1 MSTTKI
7 TSYVPF
13 SGESEQTGGLMD
25 FLIHLKGSADFEK
38 ELQIANNKKEL
49 VPKLISNLPIV
60 FEKGSDSGKNLWFLL
75 EKKKKI
81 DLYQQKNRQFGLFF
95 FKAQLPFLTTKIKNL
110 VQSLFFFVI
119 KIQKSHR
126 ILCLFAI
133 KSDQ

>member
-75 EKKKKI
+75 EKKKKSI
-81 DLYQQKNRQFGLFF
+81 CINKRIANLDFF
-95 FKAQLPFLTTKIKNL
+95 SLKLNFL
-110 VQSLFFFVI
+110 S
-119 KIQKSHR
+119 
-126 ILCLFAI
+126 
-133 KSDQ
+133 